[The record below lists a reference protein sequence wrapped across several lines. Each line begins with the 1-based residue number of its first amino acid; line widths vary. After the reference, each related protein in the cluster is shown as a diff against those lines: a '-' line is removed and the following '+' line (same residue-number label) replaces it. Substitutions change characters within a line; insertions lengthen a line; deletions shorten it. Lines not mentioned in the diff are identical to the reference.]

1 MRDILKGLS
10 DGLPAELCE
19 FVKQRALFKG
29 ELQIHGSVTIS
40 SFSDIVTLFLSETIQ
55 EKSSGGKELLD
66 KLEGKE
72 PATGQRSG
80 DGQGTSGAIQDGLA
94 LNDPIENQKS
104 REEKRIGRD
113 EVPSSGN
120 EEIYHISEDVK
131 LGLDDSNFAV
141 ELISWFVQ
149 YIAVVQNSKAYGFDG
164 HLNFYTEGVNNRL
177 DFHRDFSG
185 IKTSFHEKD
194 LSIEMPYTRMDILGM
209 NFFFEKS
216 PLIEVP

>member
-19 FVKQRALFKG
+19 FIQQRAIFKG

-66 KLEGKE
+66 KEGKE
-72 PATGQRSG
+72 PDTGQRSG

-104 REEKRIGRD
+104 REETRIGRD

-185 IKTSFHEKD
+185 MKISFREKRPEY
-194 LSIEMPYTRMDILGM
+194 SIEM
-209 NFFFEKS
+209 
-216 PLIEVP
+216 